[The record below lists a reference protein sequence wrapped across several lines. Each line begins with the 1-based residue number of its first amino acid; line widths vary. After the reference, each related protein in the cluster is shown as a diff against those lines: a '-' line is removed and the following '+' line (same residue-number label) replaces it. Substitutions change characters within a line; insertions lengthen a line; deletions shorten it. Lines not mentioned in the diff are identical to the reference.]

1 MKKFIIQLPFDYEK
15 AVLAQART
23 ASYKPYAFIVEFN
36 DGSRKFMKGPFKTAE
51 QASGY
56 ITCNEIKRILKSDYL
71 HPIQCDIIIYGDNSV
86 YLECEELGKANLNKV
101 VEKSTKLE
109 NESFV
114 VLEYDSNGFV
124 SDPFTVLKDINN
136 NNCGVWVEVLV
147 NYSFRWVFGIADTAR
162 RNFML
167 QRSTGKIYST
177 DETGVEKV
185 NHVNIWG
192 GKKPDKETFNLIRKF
207 VTSSYFDSVLS
218 EVGRWREYLPNIC
231 QEIIPLSVLVEGR
244 IDRMLKNPI
253 AVFDV

>member
-1 MKKFIIQLPFDYEK
+1 
-15 AVLAQART
+15 
-23 ASYKPYAFIVEFN
+23 
-36 DGSRKFMKGPFKTAE
+36 
-51 QASGY
+51 
-56 ITCNEIKRILKSDYL
+56 LKSSYL
-71 HPIQCDIIIYGDNSV
+71 HPIQCEIKIYGDNSV
-86 YLECEELGKANLNKV
+86 YLECEELGKANLQNV
-101 VEKSTKLE
+101 AEKTTELE
-109 NESFV
+109 NDSFV

-124 SDPFTVLKDINN
+124 PDPFIMLKDINN

-162 RNFML
+162 RNLML

-177 DETGVEKV
+177 DETGVENV